1 MSTKPWLAAM
11 LAGAIATPGS
21 AAPQD
26 HLLRLQRA
34 TAWLGSSPLQETDL
48 RGKFVVVSF

>member
-1 MSTKPWLAAM
+1 MRTKPWLAAM

-26 HLLRLQRA
+26 DLPRLQRP
-34 TAWLGSSPLQETDL
+34 TAWLDSGVEACALTF
-48 RGKFVVVSF
+48 G